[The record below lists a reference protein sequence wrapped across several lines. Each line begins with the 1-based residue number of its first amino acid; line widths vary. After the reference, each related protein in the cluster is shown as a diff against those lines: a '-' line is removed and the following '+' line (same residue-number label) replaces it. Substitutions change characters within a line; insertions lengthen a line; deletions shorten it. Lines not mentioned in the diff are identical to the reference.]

1 MQKAPKSLWNANYL
15 FLILVNFFVSISYS
29 MVAMVI
35 SQYAV
40 SMGMSVALAG
50 SLTGAFSIASMVVR
64 PFTGYIND
72 HCEHRNLL
80 MLATVG
86 MGIATLFYGFTDSPV
101 VLMAL
106 RLLHGAAF
114 AFSST
119 VNMAVIPSLVPSNR
133 ITEGLSYY
141 GIVQSV
147 GVALGPSLG
156 IAIIGDGQYQLQL
169 HPFVSHSI
177 GRSSTRI
184 SSTQDALPAFL
195 RYPAYTAWRYLCQG
209 MCAVCFYRCSHCIRQ
224 RTGDQPDLPVRGT
237 AAYRQYWLI
246 FYRFCS
252 RSMHC
257 AARAW
262 EACRQKRGS
271 LCTLSWTSTYHRR
284 LFHSLARP
292 YAGCIFDGIG
302 HQDGWYCPGTSRHS
316 GCLFESCTASPARQC
331 LKHLLYWVRY
341 WPRYIA
347 HHRWQHCGH
356 DR

>member
-1 MQKAPKSLWNANYL
+1 
-15 FLILVNFFVSISYS
+15 

-156 IAIIGDGQYQLQL
+156 IAIIGDGQYQLNFIL
-169 HPFVSHSI
+169 
-177 GRSSTRI
+177 SSLI
-184 SSTQDALPAFL
+184 ALAAAALVFLLPKSPASLL

-209 MCAVCFYRCSHCIRQ
+209 MCAVCFYRCS
-224 RTGDQPDLPVRGT
+224 P
-237 AAYRQYWLI
+237 
-246 FYRFCS
+246 
-252 RSMHC
+252 
-257 AARAW
+257 
-262 EACRQKRGS
+262 
-271 LCTLSWTSTYHRR
+271 
-284 LFHSLARP
+284 
-292 YAGCIFDGIG
+292 
-302 HQDGWYCPGTSRHS
+302 
-316 GCLFESCTASPARQC
+316 CTANGLETSLISLYGAQQHIANIGLYFTVSAVVLCIAR
-331 LKHLLYWVRY
+331 LVLGKLADKKGVAFALYPGLALIIGGFFILWR
-341 WPRYIA
+341 A
-347 HHRWQHCGH
+347 HTLAAF
-356 DR
+356 

>member
-119 VNMAVIPSLVPSNR
+119 VNMAVIPGLVPSNR

-156 IAIIGDGQYQLQL
+156 IAIIGDGQYQLN
-169 HPFVSHSI
+169 FVL
-177 GRSSTRI
+177 SSLIALAAAALVFLLPKMPCQPSSGIRRI
-184 SSTQDALPAFL
+184 RLGDIFAKECILYAF
-195 RYPAYTAWRYLCQG
+195 TD
-209 MCAVCFYRCSHCIRQ
+209 V
-224 RTGDQPDLPVRGT
+224 
-237 AAYRQYWLI
+237 
-246 FYRFCS
+246 
-252 RSMHC
+252 
-257 AARAW
+257 
-262 EACRQKRGS
+262 
-271 LCTLSWTSTYHRR
+271 
-284 LFHSLARP
+284 
-292 YAGCIFDGIG
+292 
-302 HQDGWYCPGTSRHS
+302 
-316 GCLFESCTASPARQC
+316 ASASANG
-331 LKHLLYWVRY
+331 L
-341 WPRYIA
+341 
-347 HHRWQHCGH
+347 
-356 DR
+356 